1 VSGRP
6 AILRSMPPDQPDDV
20 VGQGSDE
27 ASGAPPSRLRRAG
40 LALGAVVVV
49 VALSRSGLLSS
60 GETTPPEP
68 KPSTSAPTLGTVTGP
83 RLVARVG
90 DLLIMDARGPDR
102 AGSRLPAGLPGD
114 APLIPILPGGTEVAA
129 EAAALPG
136 PVVGVHD
143 GSLFRADPARARW
156 RDLAPA
162 DAVLAAGY
170 SAARAVVERHGTL
183 QEVEV
188 STGSTTDPRPFP
200 GYRSARWTARGLLG
214 GAGVGALVMT
224 RPAPDGSTRYAL
236 AYPRLLVE
244 SGQRERVRE
253 LGNHGELL
261 SLADDWVLTLG
272 AGCPGPSCRLDV
284 VSVTRDAA
292 LSRVVAPPTGWTFVP
307 GPAAGRTHEALVPVH
322 RLGDADTPDDV
333 ALARLVPG
341 GDNALLVQGTD
352 RVRLAAGLVDGGGGS
367 VYLLRDPENEGSP
380 RALVWDPDAANIAV
394 PLRPATKFPADARL
408 VCVCG

>member
-1 VSGRP
+1 
-6 AILRSMPPDQPDDV
+6 MPPDQPDDV
-20 VGQGSDE
+20 VGQGSE
-27 ASGAPPSRLRRAG
+27 EEPGSPPSRLRRAG
-40 LALGAVVVV
+40 LVLGAVVVV

-60 GETTPPEP
+60 GEPAPPEP
-68 KPSTSAPTLGTVTGP
+68 KPSGSTSLPGTVTGP

-102 AGSRLPAGLPGD
+102 AGSRLPAGLPAD
-114 APLIPILPGGTEVAA
+114 ARLVPVPPGGTEVAA

-170 SAARAVVERHGTL
+170 SAARAVVERDGGL

-188 STGSTTDPRPFP
+188 STGATTDADPFP
-200 GYRSARWTARGLLG
+200 GYEPERWTARGLLG
-214 GAGVGALVMT
+214 GAGLGALVMT
-224 RPAPDGSTRYAL
+224 RPAPDGRTRYAL
-236 AYPRLLVE
+236 AYPGLLVQ
-244 SGQRERVRE
+244 SGGREMVRD
-253 LGNHGELL
+253 LGVHGDLL
-261 SLADDWVLTLG
+261 ALADDWVLTLG

-284 VSVTRDAA
+284 VSVTRDSA

-307 GPAAGRTHEALVPVH
+307 GPAPGQTHEALVPVH

-341 GDNALLVQGTD
+341 GDNALLVQGSD
-352 RVRLAAGLVDGGGGS
+352 RVRLAAGLVDGAGGS
-367 VYLLRDPENEGSP
+367 VYLLRDPGRGGP
-380 RALVWDPDAANIAV
+380 PQALLWDPEAPNIAV
-394 PLRPATKFPADARL
+394 PLRPATAFPADARL

>member
-1 VSGRP
+1 
-6 AILRSMPPDQPDDV
+6 MPPDQPDDV
-20 VGQGSDE
+20 VGQGSDDGPG
-27 ASGAPPSRLRRAG
+27 SPPGRLRRAG
-40 LALGAVVVV
+40 LVVGAVVVV

-60 GETTPPEP
+60 GEPAPPPEP
-68 KPSTSAPTLGTVTGP
+68 TPSGSATTPGTVTGP

-102 AGSRLPAGLPGD
+102 AGSRLPAGLPAD
-114 APLIPILPGGTEVAA
+114 AALVPVLPGGTEAA
-129 EAAALPG
+129 AAAALPG

-170 SAARAVVERHGTL
+170 SAARAVVVRDGAL

-188 STGSTTDPRPFP
+188 STGSTTDPAPFP
-200 GYRSARWTARGLLG
+200 GYRPERWTARGLLG
-214 GAGVGALVMT
+214 GAALGALVMT
-224 RPAPDGSTRYAL
+224 RPGPGGSTRYAL
-236 AYPRLLVE
+236 AYPRLIVE
-244 SGQRERVRE
+244 SGARERLRE
-253 LGNHGELL
+253 LGSHGELL

-272 AGCPGPSCRLDV
+272 AGCPGASCRLDV
-284 VSVTRDAA
+284 VSVSRDGVQTRA
-292 LSRVVAPPTGWTFVP
+292 VAPPSGWTFVQ
-307 GPAAGRTHEALVPVH
+307 GAAAGRTHEALVPVH

-341 GDNALLVQGTD
+341 GENALLVQGTD
-352 RVRLAAGLVDGGGGS
+352 RVRLAAGLVDGAGGA
-367 VYLLRDPENEGSP
+367 VYLLRDPDRGRDL
-380 RALVWDPDAANIAV
+380 RAVVWDPNAPNIAV
-394 PLRPATKFPADARL
+394 PLRPATSFPADSRL

>member
-1 VSGRP
+1 
-6 AILRSMPPDQPDDV
+6 MPPDQPDDV
-20 VGQGSDE
+20 VGQGSDDG
-27 ASGAPPSRLRRAG
+27 SGSPPSRLRRAG
-40 LALGAVVVV
+40 LGVGAVVVV

-60 GETTPPEP
+60 GEPAPPPEP
-68 KPSTSAPTLGTVTGP
+68 TPSGSTTTPGTVTGP

-102 AGSRLPAGLPGD
+102 AGSRLPAGLPAD
-114 APLIPILPGGTEVAA
+114 APLVPVLPGGAEAA
-129 EAAALPG
+129 TAAALPG

-170 SAARAVVERHGTL
+170 SAARAVVVRDGAL
-183 QEVEV
+183 REVEV
-188 STGSTTDPRPFP
+188 STGSTTDPTPFP
-200 GYRSARWTARGLLG
+200 GYRPGRWTARGLLG

-224 RPAPDGSTRYAL
+224 RPGEKGLTRYAL

-244 SGQRERVRE
+244 SGTREPVRE
-253 LGNHGELL
+253 LGSHGELL

-284 VSVTRDAA
+284 VSVTRDGAQA
-292 LSRVVAPPTGWTFVP
+292 RGVAPPTGWTFVP
-307 GPAAGRTHEALVPVH
+307 GAAAGRTHEALVPVH

-352 RVRLAAGLVDGGGGS
+352 RVRLAAGLVDGAGGS
-367 VYLLRDPENEGSP
+367 VYLLRDPDRGGDP
-380 RALVWDPDAANIAV
+380 RAVVWDPDAPNIAV
-394 PLRPATKFPADARL
+394 PLRPATSFPTGSRL